1 MSAPA
6 RLHVEAK
13 RYLCAVEPDYGRNL
27 SPASL
32 HTLALQGG
40 PMDTTQIRE
49 FESQPQA
56 SDAVMLRR
64 WDDAAKVPD
73 RSAAEFG
80 DYRRLIESLAVV

>member
-1 MSAPA
+1 
-6 RLHVEAK
+6 
-13 RYLCAVEPDYGRNL
+13 
-27 SPASL
+27 
-32 HTLALQGG
+32 
-40 PMDTTQIRE
+40 MDTTQIRE